1 MKCDFCNDMAYMF
14 RMKGSDDG
22 AERTYRCK
30 NCGKL
35 FKTVEVKCD
44 ADGYTE
50 EELSD
55 GHKVKNL
62 KSKAAKRE
70 ARKQSNR
77 TIRYDLRM
85 NQFEADLLEFLSFRT
100 EKSRPRVIREALEIY
115 HGQVMMQVTEEIQ
128 TREGLQHHVAKWGH

>member
-1 MKCDFCNDMAYMF
+1 MKCDFCNDMAYVF

-22 AERTYRCK
+22 AERIYRCR

-44 ADGYTE
+44 VDGYTE

-55 GHKVKNL
+55 GCKVKKL
-62 KSKAAKRE
+62 KSKTAKRE
-70 ARKQSNR
+70 VRKQSNR

-85 NQFEADLLEFLSFRT
+85 NQFEADLLEFLSYRT
-100 EKSRPRVIREALEIY
+100 EKSRPQVIREALEMY
-115 HGQVMMQVTEEIQ
+115 HNRLMEE
-128 TREGLQHHVAKWGH
+128 VSKDMKS